1 MKAEI
6 VPVATG
12 EKWVGS
18 GVRSFKSVIRELIST
33 ASNELVM
40 TVYVLTSSDIVNDL
54 QKALERGISVE
65 IYLYAEGIEKENDKV
80 QTIIRLQDE
89 YEYLH
94 IYKIQNDMLHA
105 KVLVADGVKV
115 ISGSA
120 NFTLSGMTKNY
131 ELGFLVSDPDIAM
144 KILTLIKRLK
154 SK

>member
-65 IYLYAEGIEKENDKV
+65 IYLYAEGIERENDKV
-80 QTIIRLQDE
+80 QAIISLQDE

-94 IYKIQNDMLHA
+94 IYKIQKDMLHA

-120 NFTLSGMTKNY
+120 NFTLSGMTRNY
-131 ELGFLVSDPDIAM
+131 ELGFLVNDPDIAM